1 MILLTYS
8 DRYIPL
14 YTLLREGWKQGNM
27 EGEGD
32 KEEGMIY
39 LFKDYLPMLLVPQTM
54 EL

>member
-1 MILLTYS
+1 MLIYS
-8 DRYIPL
+8 DRYFPL
-14 YTLLREGWKQGNM
+14 YILLREGRKQGNM

-39 LFKDYLPMLLVPQTM
+39 LFKDYLTMLLVSLTL

>member
-1 MILLTYS
+1 MLIYS
-8 DRYIPL
+8 DRYVPL
-14 YTLLREGWKQGNM
+14 YIVLREGSKQGNM

-39 LFKDYLPMLLVPQTM
+39 LFKDYLPMLLVTRTL

>member
-1 MILLTYS
+1 MILLIYS

-14 YTLLREGWKQGNM
+14 YILLREGRKQEDM
-27 EGEGD
+27 ERKED

-39 LFKDYLPMLLVPQTM
+39 LFKDYLPMVLVTHTL